1 MLLKYISRSPFLD
14 RILELLYFT
23 ESDDEV
29 LRPIS
34 FRLDDIPTGTNNY
47 IFAILEAMKEL
58 ELSSVWKK
66 VWKFCDFSIFFFKKW
81 LSFMKGRSH
90 FLITAVCRREV
101 IRMELSPKQKQ
112 QVQMKFDSYCKKTI
126 KGEVKHYWRELTRQ
140 KSKESLFS
148 ELTRQELEQLY
159 SMDDYCFD
167 RRYFPVMGKAVEVHD
182 RQIAEAFQ
190 KLSEKKR
197 EILLMLYFLDMT
209 ETEIASYL
217 HLVQSTIHYHKKVS
231 LNRMRQILE
240 EMDEE

>member
-1 MLLKYISRSPFLD
+1 ML
-14 RILELLYFT
+14 RIDVKIIVLLLI
-23 ESDDEV
+23 ED
-29 LRPIS
+29 
-34 FRLDDIPTGTNNY
+34 
-47 IFAILEAMKEL
+47 MKKIRT
-58 ELSSVWKK
+58 SSVWKK

>member
-1 MLLKYISRSPFLD
+1 MQKDHQRRGETLLARVD
-14 RILELLYFT
+14 ET
-23 ESDDEV
+23 EIE
-29 LRPIS
+29 R
-34 FRLDDIPTGTNNY
+34 
-47 IFAILEAMKEL
+47 K
-58 ELSSVWKK
+58 SV
-66 VWKFCDFSIFFFKKW
+66 
-81 LSFMKGRSH
+81 
-90 FLITAVCRREV
+90 
-101 IRMELSPKQKQ
+101 
-112 QVQMKFDSYCKKTI
+112 
-126 KGEVKHYWRELTRQ
+126 
-140 KSKESLFS
+140 S